1 MDKNNTNIKKTQDF
15 VSVKEIRDGIIIL
28 KGGTMVSI
36 LMTSSLN
43 FALKSQD
50 EQHAI
55 LMQFQNFLNSLEYS
69 TQIYIQSKKL
79 DIRQY
84 IAMMEARRKEQINEL
99 IKIQT
104 KEYIEFIK
112 NFTENVNIVSKNFF
126 IVISYN
132 PPALQGGGGLGNL
145 FGKTKN
151 KEEKTDS
158 FEEARTQLEQ
168 RVSVVEQGLT
178 RTGLRL
184 ARLGT
189 EETVELLYKIFNP
202 GESEKPVQLN

>member
-1 MDKNNTNIKKTQDF
+1 MKNKTKKTQDF
-15 VSVKEIRDGIIIL
+15 VSVKEIRDGIIVL
-28 KGGTMVSI
+28 KNNTMVAI

-43 FALKSQD
+43 FALKSTD
-50 EQHAI
+50 EQQAI
-55 LMQFQNFLNSLEYS
+55 LLQFQNFLNSLEYS

-84 IAMMEARRKEQINEL
+84 IAVMESRRKEQINEL

-112 NFTENVNIVSKNFF
+112 SFTENINIVSKNFF
-126 IVISYN
+126 IVVSYDA
-132 PPALQGGGGLGNL
+132 PVIKTGGGINNL
-145 FGKTKN
+145 FGKTTDTN
-151 KEEKTDS
+151 EKIDT
-158 FEEARTQLEQ
+158 FEEGRTQLEQ
-168 RVSVVEQGLT
+168 RINVVEQNLS

-202 GESEKPVQLN
+202 GESEKPVQLR

>member
-1 MDKNNTNIKKTQDF
+1 MTKNSTKKTQDF
-15 VSVKEIRDGIIIL
+15 VSVKEIRDGVIIL
-28 KGGTMVSI
+28 KNGTMISV

-50 EQHAI
+50 EQKAI
-55 LMQFQNFLNSLEYS
+55 LTQFQNFLNSLEYS

-84 IAMMEARRKEQINEL
+84 IAVMEERRKEQTNEL

-104 KEYIEFIK
+104 KEYIDFIK

-126 IVISYN
+126 IIISYN
-132 PPALQGGGGLGNL
+132 PPTIQAGNGLSKI
-145 FGKTKN
+145 FSKSKN
-151 KEEKTDS
+151 PTEKKSS
-158 FEEARTQLEQ
+158 FEEGRTQLEQ

>member
-1 MDKNNTNIKKTQDF
+1 MTENKTKRTQDF
-15 VSVKEIRDGIIIL
+15 VSVKEIRDGVIIL
-28 KGGTMVSI
+28 KNGTMVSI

-50 EQHAI
+50 EQKAI
-55 LMQFQNFLNSLEYS
+55 LSQFQNFLNSLEYS

-84 IAMMEARRKEQINEL
+84 IAVMEERRKEQTNEL

-104 KEYIEFIK
+104 KEYIDFIK

-126 IVISYN
+126 IIISYN
-132 PPALQGGGGLGNL
+132 PPTIQAGKGIGKI
-145 FGKTKN
+145 FGKSKN
-151 KEEKTDS
+151 TTEKKSS
-158 FEEARTQLEQ
+158 FEEGRTQLEQ
-168 RVSVVEQGLT
+168 RVSIIEQGLT

>member
-1 MDKNNTNIKKTQDF
+1 MITKSTTKKTQDF
-15 VSVKEIRDGIIIL
+15 VSVKEIRDGIVIL
-28 KGGTMVSI
+28 KNGAMISL

-43 FALKSQD
+43 FALKSSD
-50 EQHAI
+50 EQQAI
-55 LMQFQNFLNSLEYS
+55 LLQFQNFLNSLEYS

-79 DIRQY
+79 DIRHY
-84 IAMMEARRKEQINEL
+84 IAILENRWKEQVNEL

-132 PPALQGGGGLGNL
+132 PPVFQTDKGLGKL
-145 FGKTKN
+145 FGGKTKSGG
-151 KEEKTDS
+151 KIGS
-158 FEEARTQLEQ
+158 FEENRIQLEQ

-189 EETVELLYKIFNP
+189 EEIVELLYKIFNP
-202 GESEKPVQLN
+202 GESEKPIQLNQ

>member
-1 MDKNNTNIKKTQDF
+1 MAKEKSKNAQDF
-15 VSVKEIRDGIIIL
+15 VSVKEIRDGVIIL
-28 KGGTMVSI
+28 KNGTMVSI

-50 EQHAI
+50 EQRAI
-55 LMQFQNFLNSLEYS
+55 LLQFQNFLNSLEYS

-84 IAMMEARRKEQINEL
+84 IAVMENLRKEQVNEL

-104 KEYIEFIK
+104 KEYIDFIK

-126 IVISYN
+126 IIISYS
-132 PPALQGGGGLGNL
+132 PTTLQIGGGINKF
-145 FGKTKN
+145 FGKTETPNDKL
-151 KEEKTDS
+151 DS
-158 FEEARTQLEQ
+158 FEEHRTQLAQ

-178 RTGLRL
+178 RTGLRM
-184 ARLGT
+184 AHLGT
-189 EETVELLYKIFNP
+189 EEMVELLYKIFNP

>member
-1 MDKNNTNIKKTQDF
+1 MENKVKKTQDF
-15 VSVKEIRDGIIIL
+15 VSVKEIRDSVIVL
-28 KGGTMVSI
+28 KNGTMVSI

-43 FALKSQD
+43 FALKSVD
-50 EQHAI
+50 EQNAI

-84 IAMMEARRKEQINEL
+84 IAVMEARRKEQVNEL

-112 NFTENVNIVSKNFF
+112 NFTEHVNIVSKNFF
-126 IVISYN
+126 IVVSYN
-132 PPALQGGGGLGNL
+132 PPVIQTNGGLGKL
-145 FGKTKN
+145 FGKTSQSDK
-151 KEEKTDS
+151 KTSS
-158 FEEARTQLEQ
+158 FEEGKTQLEQ
-168 RVSVVEQGLT
+168 RINVIEQGLS

>member
-1 MDKNNTNIKKTQDF
+1 MPTTKNTKKTQDF
-15 VSVKEIRDGIIIL
+15 VSVKEIRDGVIIL
-28 KGGTMVSI
+28 KNGTMVSL

-43 FALKSQD
+43 FALKSSD
-50 EQHAI
+50 EQKAI
-55 LMQFQNFLNSLEYS
+55 LLQFQNFLNSLEYS

-84 IAMMEARRKEQINEL
+84 IAVMENRRKEQINEL

-104 KEYIEFIK
+104 KEYIEFIR

-126 IVISYN
+126 IVISYT
-132 PPALQGGGGLGNL
+132 PPMVQTKGGISKL
-145 FGKTKN
+145 FRKTSDTTK
-151 KEEKTDS
+151 KSS
-158 FEEARTQLEQ
+158 FEEGRTQLEQ
-168 RVSVVEQGLT
+168 RVNVVEQGLS

-202 GESEKPVQLN
+202 GESEKPVQLNN

>member
-1 MDKNNTNIKKTQDF
+1 MATKDTKKTQDF
-15 VSVKEIRDGIIIL
+15 VSVKEIRDGVIIL
-28 KGGTMVSI
+28 KNGTMVSI

-43 FALKSQD
+43 FALKSND
-50 EQHAI
+50 EQRAI
-55 LMQFQNFLNSLEYS
+55 LLQFQNFLNSLEYS
-69 TQIYIQSKKL
+69 TQIYVQSKKL

-84 IAMMEARRKEQINEL
+84 IAVMENRRKEQINEL

-126 IVISYN
+126 IVISYS
-132 PPALQGGGGLGNL
+132 PSIIQTGGGINKL
-145 FGKTKN
+145 FGKTTDSAK
-151 KEEKTDS
+151 KSDS
-158 FEEARTQLEQ
+158 FEEGRTQLEQ
-168 RVSVVEQGLT
+168 RINVVEQGLT

-184 ARLGT
+184 VRLGT

-202 GESEKPVQLN
+202 GESEKPVQLNN

>member
-1 MDKNNTNIKKTQDF
+1 MDKNSTKIKKTQDF
-15 VSVKEIRDGIIIL
+15 VSVKEIRDGVIIL
-28 KGGTMVSI
+28 KNGTMVSI

-55 LMQFQNFLNSLEYS
+55 LMQFQNFLNALEYS

-84 IAMMEARRKEQINEL
+84 IAVMEARRKEQINEL

-126 IVISYN
+126 IVISYS
-132 PPALQGGGGLGNL
+132 PRILQPGGSLGKL
-145 FGKTKN
+145 FGKTESP
-151 KEEKTDS
+151 EEKTDS

-202 GESEKPVQLN
+202 GESEKPIQLN

>member
-1 MDKNNTNIKKTQDF
+1 MLTNSTIKKTQDF
-15 VSVKEIRDGIIIL
+15 VSVKEIRDGVVVL
-28 KGGTMVSI
+28 KNGTMISI

-43 FALKSQD
+43 FALKSVD
-50 EQHAI
+50 EQNAI

-79 DIRQY
+79 DIRHY
-84 IAMMEARRKEQINEL
+84 IAIMEERWKEQINEL

-104 KEYIEFIK
+104 REYIEFIK
-112 NFTENVNIVSKNFF
+112 NFTESVDIVSKNFF
-126 IVISYN
+126 IVVSYS
-132 PPALQGGGGLGNL
+132 PPIIPTNNGLDKL
-145 FGKTKN
+145 LRKKN
-151 KEEKTDS
+151 DSQKKSDS
-158 FEEARTQLEQ
+158 FDEGRVQLEQ

-189 EETVELLYKIFNP
+189 EEIVELLYKIFNP
-202 GESEKPVQLN
+202 GESEKPIQLS

>member
-1 MDKNNTNIKKTQDF
+1 MPTTKNTKKTQDF
-15 VSVKEIRDGIIIL
+15 ISVKEIRDGVIIL
-28 KGGTMVSI
+28 KDGTMVSL

-43 FALKSQD
+43 FALKSSD
-50 EQHAI
+50 EQKAI
-55 LMQFQNFLNSLEYS
+55 LLQFQNFLNSLEYS

-84 IAMMEARRKEQINEL
+84 IAVMENRRKEQINEL

-104 KEYIEFIK
+104 KEYIEFIR

-132 PPALQGGGGLGNL
+132 PPIIQTSGGINKL
-145 FGKTKN
+145 FGKT
-151 KEEKTDS
+151 TDSAKKSTS
-158 FEEARTQLEQ
+158 FEEGRTQLEQ
-168 RVSVVEQGLT
+168 RVNVVEQGLS

>member
-1 MDKNNTNIKKTQDF
+1 MATKKTKKTQDF
-15 VSVKEIRDGIIIL
+15 ISVKEIRDGVIIL
-28 KGGTMVSI
+28 KDGTMVSL

-43 FALKSQD
+43 FALKSSD
-50 EQHAI
+50 EQKAI
-55 LMQFQNFLNSLEYS
+55 LLQFQNFLNSLEYS

-84 IAMMEARRKEQINEL
+84 IAVMENRRKEQINEL

-104 KEYIEFIK
+104 KEYIEFIR

-132 PPALQGGGGLGNL
+132 PPIIQTSGGINKL
-145 FGKTKN
+145 FGKT
-151 KEEKTDS
+151 TDSAKKSTS
-158 FEEARTQLEQ
+158 FEEGRTQLEQ
-168 RVSVVEQGLT
+168 RVNVVEQGLS

>member
-1 MDKNNTNIKKTQDF
+1 MESKSKKTQDF
-15 VSVKEIRDGIIIL
+15 VSVKEIRDGVVIL
-28 KGGTMVSI
+28 KNNTMVSI

-43 FALKSQD
+43 FALKSSD
-50 EQHAI
+50 EQSAI
-55 LMQFQNFLNSLEYS
+55 LLQFQNFLNSLEYS

-84 IAMMEARRKEQINEL
+84 IAVMENRHKEQVNEL

-126 IVISYN
+126 IVVSYK
-132 PPALQGGGGLGNL
+132 PPMINTGGGISSLLG
-145 FGKTKN
+145 K
-151 KEEKTDS
+151 KENSGEKLDS
-158 FEEARTQLEQ
+158 FEEGRTQLEQ
-168 RVSVVEQGLT
+168 RVNIIEQNLS
-178 RTGLRL
+178 RTGLRM

-189 EETVELLYKIFNP
+189 EEIVELLYKIFNP
-202 GESEKPVQLN
+202 GESEKPVQLG